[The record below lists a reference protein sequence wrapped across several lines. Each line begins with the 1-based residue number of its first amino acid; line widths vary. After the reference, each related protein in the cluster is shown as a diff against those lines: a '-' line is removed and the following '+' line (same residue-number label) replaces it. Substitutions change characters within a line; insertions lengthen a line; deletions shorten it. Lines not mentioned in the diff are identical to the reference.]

1 MTKNN
6 FFWYS
11 FLLILLCCFA
21 VYAVNRFVLIRQW
34 PDLAKVPNIAM
45 YAIYLFN
52 FLITVGSVFLIHR
65 RYLKDQTAAGRT
77 FFLTVFVKIIT
88 SAIFLFPGVIVVK
101 AIAKVYV
108 IQFMTLFF
116 ILLFVETYLLIRLL
130 NLPSDEKIKNDQNQ

>member
-52 FLITVGSVFLIHR
+52 FLITVGSVFIIHR

-108 IQFMTLFF
+108 IEFMTLFF

>member
-21 VYAVNRFVLIRQW
+21 VYSVNRFVLIRQW
-34 PDLAKVPNIAM
+34 PDFAKVPNIAM